1 MSLVLSPATEA
12 RVLQQVATG
21 RYAAPDDL
29 LNHAL
34 DLLEAERTGLATRRA
49 EIVANLTESIA
60 QARRGE
66 GITGEALRAD
76 HNARKSAYEESLV
89 AQT

>member
-34 DLLEAERTGLATRRA
+34 DLLEAEAILATRRA
-49 EIVANLTESIA
+49 ASREAPHPLTS
-60 QARRGE
+60 
-66 GITGEALRAD
+66 
-76 HNARKSAYEESLV
+76 V
-89 AQT
+89 V